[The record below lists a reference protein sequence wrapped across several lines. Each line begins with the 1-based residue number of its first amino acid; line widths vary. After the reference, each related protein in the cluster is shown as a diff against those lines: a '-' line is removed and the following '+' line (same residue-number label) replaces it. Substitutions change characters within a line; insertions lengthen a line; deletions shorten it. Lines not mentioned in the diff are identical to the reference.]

1 MDKKLRKGDI
11 LLMQPAIILIVI
23 LFVFPLVYACKLIFT
38 TPVYSENNQSIYTDG
53 TYDMNTTPKP
63 TAISSP
69 KTGNRP
75 AKF

>member
-38 TPVYSENNQSIYTDG
+38 TPVYSENNQPSVQHRDARR
-53 TYDMNTTPKP
+53 
-63 TAISSP
+63 TA
-69 KTGNRP
+69 
-75 AKF
+75 